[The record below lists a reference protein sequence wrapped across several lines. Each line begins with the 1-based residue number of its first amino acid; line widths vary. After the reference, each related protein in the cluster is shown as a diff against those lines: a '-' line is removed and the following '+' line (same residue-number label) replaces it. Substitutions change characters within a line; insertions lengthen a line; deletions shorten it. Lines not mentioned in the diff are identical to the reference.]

1 MPHRA
6 ARVPRRRHCPP
17 SIVRPRK
24 NPLLESHEMP
34 LLKSSRET
42 APASPQV
49 VAWAIL
55 SLAIGGFGIGTTE
68 FAMMGLLPNVAEG
81 VGVSVPTAGHVISAY
96 ALGVVV
102 GAPLLVAVSAKMARK
117 TLALG
122 LMALFTVG
130 NLLSVFAHDYSTL
143 MVTRFIAGLPHG
155 AFFGVAAVLAASMVA
170 PTKRGRAISMVMMG
184 LSIANVLGVPLATFV
199 GQQFGW
205 RWLFVLVGAIG
216 VITMIC
222 MSIFIPAQK
231 AQAGASLRKELS
243 ALRRGQVWITLLI
256 GVVGFGGFFAVYT
269 YVANTMTDVAG
280 FAPSFL
286 PVIVGLYGVGMVVG
300 NYIGGRIADWSV
312 MGSIYLVMGFIATML
327 VLYAVTVHIQW
338 MALLMIFVIGAS
350 GAMLIPSLQTRLLD
364 VSPGAPTLASSLNHS
379 ALNTANALGAFVG
392 GLVITWGW
400 GFTAPA
406 LVGAVLAVLGLG
418 IALLSGLLDKRSK

>member
-1 MPHRA
+1 MTLPQT
-6 ARVPRRRHCPP
+6 
-17 SIVRPRK
+17 
-24 NPLLESHEMP
+24 
-34 LLKSSRET
+34 KSSSKRT
-42 APASPQV
+42 TPSPNV

-102 GAPLLVAVSAKMARK
+102 GAPLLVAIGAKMPRK

-130 NLLSVFAHDYSTL
+130 NLLSVLAQDYTTL
-143 MVTRFIAGLPHG
+143 LVTRFIAGLPHG

-184 LSIANVLGVPLATFV
+184 LSVANVLGVPLATFV

-205 RWLFVLVGAIG
+205 RWLFVLVGGIG
-216 VITMIC
+216 IVTMVC
-222 MSIFIPAQK
+222 MFVFVPAQK
-231 AQAGASLRKELS
+231 AHPDASLRRELGT
-243 ALRRGQVWITLLI
+243 LKRGQVWLTLLV

-280 FAPSFL
+280 FDAGFL
-286 PVIVGLYGVGMVVG
+286 PVIVGLYGLGMVAG
-300 NYIGGRIADWSV
+300 NYVGGRMADWSV
-312 MGSIYLVMGFIATML
+312 MGSIYLMMGFIAAVL
-327 VLYAVTVHIQW
+327 VIYAATVHIQW

-350 GAMLIPSLQTRLLD
+350 GAMLVPSLQTRLLD

-379 ALNTANALGAFVG
+379 ALNMANALGAFVG

-406 LVGAVLAVLGLG
+406 LVGAVLAVLGLA
-418 IALLSGLLDKRSK
+418 IALFSGFLDKGSRTGRAAVDG

>member
-1 MPHRA
+1 MTQ
-6 ARVPRRRHCPP
+6 
-17 SIVRPRK
+17 
-24 NPLLESHEMP
+24 
-34 LLKSSRET
+34 LKSRRDT
-42 APASPQV
+42 TPASPNV

-55 SLAIGGFGIGTTE
+55 ALAIGGFGIGTTE

-102 GAPLLVAVSAKMARK
+102 GAPLLVAISAKMPRK

-130 NLLSVFAHDYSTL
+130 NLLSVLAQDYSTL
-143 MVTRFIAGLPHG
+143 LVTRFIAGLPHG
-155 AFFGVAAVLAASMVA
+155 AFFGVAAVLAASLVA

-184 LSIANVLGVPLATFV
+184 LSVANVLGVPLATFV

-205 RWLFVLVGAIG
+205 RWLFILVGAIG
-216 VITMIC
+216 VITMVCIWL
-222 MSIFIPAQK
+222 FVPVQK
-231 AQAGASLRKELS
+231 ALPDASLRKELS
-243 ALRRGQVWITLLI
+243 ALRRGQVWLTLLV

-280 FAPSFL
+280 FDSGFL
-286 PVIVGLYGVGMVVG
+286 PVIVGLYGLGMVAG
-300 NYIGGRIADWSV
+300 SYIGGRMADWSV
-312 MGSIYLVMGFIATML
+312 MGSIYVMMGIIAVVLVI
-327 VLYAVTVHIQW
+327 YAATVHIQW
-338 MALLMIFVIGAS
+338 LALVMIFVIGAS
-350 GAMLIPSLQTRLLD
+350 GSMLIPSLQTRLLD

-379 ALNTANALGAFVG
+379 ALNMANALGAFVG

-400 GFTAPA
+400 GYTAPA
-406 LVGAVLAVLGLG
+406 LVGAALAVLGLA
-418 IALLSGLLDKRSK
+418 IALLSGVLDKSGRQKQA

>member
-1 MPHRA
+1 M
-6 ARVPRRRHCPP
+6 
-17 SIVRPRK
+17 S
-24 NPLLESHEMP
+24 
-34 LLKSSRET
+34 LLKSQRGHT
-42 APASPQV
+42 PPSPNA

-55 SLAIGGFGIGTTE
+55 ALAIGGFGIGTTE

-102 GAPLLVAVSAKMARK
+102 GAPLLVAIGAKMARK

-122 LMALFTVG
+122 LMGLFTVG
-130 NLLSVFAHDYSTL
+130 NLLSVFAHDYTTL
-143 MVTRFIAGLPHG
+143 LVTRFIAGLPHG
-155 AFFGVAAVLAASMVA
+155 AFFGVAAVLAASLVA
-170 PTKRGRAISMVMMG
+170 PSKRGRAISMVMMG
-184 LSIANVLGVPLATFV
+184 LSIANVLGVPLATYV

-205 RWLFVLVGAIG
+205 RWLFVLVAIIG
-216 VITMIC
+216 VITMVCITA
-222 MSIFIPAQK
+222 FIPTQGV
-231 AQAGASLRKELS
+231 QPGASLRKELG
-243 ALRRGQVWITLLI
+243 ALRRGQVWLTLLV

-280 FAPSFL
+280 FDSGFL

-300 NYIGGRIADWSV
+300 NYIGGRLADWSV
-312 MGSIYLVMGFIATML
+312 MGSIYAVMAFIAAML
-327 VLYAVTVHIQW
+327 VLYAASVHIQW

-379 ALNTANALGAFVG
+379 ALNMANALGAFVG

-400 GFTAPA
+400 GYTAPA

-418 IALLSGLLDKRSK
+418 IALLSGLLDKAGKN

>member
-1 MPHRA
+1 MTL
-6 ARVPRRRHCPP
+6 V
-17 SIVRPRK
+17 K
-24 NPLLESHEMP
+24 NL
-34 LLKSSRET
+34 RDT
-42 APASPQV
+42 TPASPKV

-96 ALGVVV
+96 ALGVVI
-102 GAPLLVAVSAKMARK
+102 GAPLLIAVSAKMPRK
-117 TLALG
+117 ALALS

-130 NLLSVFAHDYSTL
+130 NLLSVFANDYTTL
-143 MVTRFIAGLPHG
+143 LITRFIAGLPHG

-184 LSIANVLGVPLATFV
+184 LSVANVLGVPLATFV

-205 RWLFVLVGAIG
+205 RWLFVLVALIG
-216 VITMIC
+216 VITMVC
-222 MSIFIPAQK
+222 MSIFVPAQK
-231 AQAGASLRKELS
+231 AHPDASLRNELS
-243 ALRRGQVWITLLI
+243 ALRRGQMWLTLLI

-280 FAPSFL
+280 FASDFL
-286 PVIVGLYGVGMVVG
+286 PIIVGLYGVGMVVG
-300 NYIGGRIADWSV
+300 NYVGGRIADWSV
-312 MGSIYLVMGFIATML
+312 MGSIYLVMGFIAAML
-327 VLYAVTVHIQW
+327 VIYALSVHIQW

-379 ALNTANALGAFVG
+379 ALNLANALGAFLG

-400 GFTAPA
+400 GYTAPA

-418 IALLSGLLDKRSK
+418 IALFSGFLDKRGQKKAQLSPSPTS

>member
-1 MPHRA
+1 
-6 ARVPRRRHCPP
+6 
-17 SIVRPRK
+17 
-24 NPLLESHEMP
+24 MP
-34 LLKSSRET
+34 LRTSPPT
-42 APASPQV
+42 TQPASTKV
-49 VAWAIL
+49 AAWAIL

-68 FAMMGLLPNVAEG
+68 FAMMGLLPNVAEA

-96 ALGVVV
+96 ALGVVI
-102 GAPLLVAVSAKMARK
+102 GAPLLVAVSAKMPRK
-117 TLALG
+117 ALALS

-130 NLLSVFAHDYSTL
+130 NLLSVFAQDYTTL
-143 MVTRFIAGLPHG
+143 LVTRFIAGLPHG
-155 AFFGVAAVLAASMVA
+155 AFFGVAAVLAASLVA

-184 LSIANVLGVPLATFV
+184 LSVANVLGVPLATFV

-216 VITMIC
+216 AITMVCIV
-222 MSIFIPAQK
+222 IFVPVQK
-231 AQAGASLRKELS
+231 LHAGASLRKELS
-243 ALRRGQVWITLLI
+243 ALRHGQVWLTLLV

-280 FAPSFL
+280 FSSEFL
-286 PVIVGLYGVGMVVG
+286 PVIVGLYGLGMVAG
-300 NYIGGRIADWSV
+300 NYVGGRMADWSV
-312 MGSIYLVMGFIATML
+312 MGSIYVVMGFITAML
-327 VLYAVTVHIQW
+327 VVYATTVHIQW

-379 ALNTANALGAFVG
+379 ALNMANALGAFVG

-418 IALLSGLLDKRSK
+418 IALLSGLLDRTGRNRTAVDNPAKQPSDA

>member
-1 MPHRA
+1 MSDPTF
-6 ARVPRRRHCPP
+6 
-17 SIVRPRK
+17 
-24 NPLLESHEMP
+24 LEY
-34 LLKSSRET
+34 
-42 APASPQV
+42 V
-49 VAWAIL
+49 V
-55 SLAIGGFGIGTTE
+55 
-68 FAMMGLLPNVAEG
+68 
-81 VGVSVPTAGHVISAY
+81 
-96 ALGVVV
+96 
-102 GAPLLVAVSAKMARK
+102 
-117 TLALG
+117 
-122 LMALFTVG
+122 
-130 NLLSVFAHDYSTL
+130 
-143 MVTRFIAGLPHG
+143 
-155 AFFGVAAVLAASMVA
+155 FFSAAVM
-170 PTKRGRAISMVMMG
+170 I
-184 LSIANVLGVPLATFV
+184 LG
-199 GQQFGW
+199 
-205 RWLFVLVGAIG
+205 GAIG

-418 IALLSGLLDKRSK
+418 IALLSGLLDKRSN

>member
-1 MPHRA
+1 MT
-6 ARVPRRRHCPP
+6 
-17 SIVRPRK
+17 
-24 NPLLESHEMP
+24 
-34 LLKSSRET
+34 LLKNARPPKAIT
-42 APASPQV
+42 PNV

-81 VGVSVPTAGHVISAY
+81 VGVSVPEAGHVISAY

-102 GAPLLVAVSAKMARK
+102 GAPVLVAIGAKMPRK
-117 TLALG
+117 ALAMG

-130 NLLSVFAHDYSTL
+130 NLLSVLAQDYTTL

-155 AFFGVAAVLAASMVA
+155 AFFGVAAVLAASLVA

-184 LSIANVLGVPLATFV
+184 LSVANVLGVPLATFV

-205 RWLFVLVGAIG
+205 RWLFVMVGAIG

-222 MSIFIPAQK
+222 MAIFVPHQK
-231 AQAGASLRKELS
+231 AHPDASLRNELS
-243 ALRRGQVWITLLI
+243 ALRRGQVWLTLLV

-280 FAPSFL
+280 FASDFL
-286 PVIVGLYGVGMVVG
+286 PVIVGLYGLGMVAG
-300 NYIGGRIADWSV
+300 NYVGGRLADWSV
-312 MGSIYLVMGFIATML
+312 MGSIYTMMAFIAAVL
-327 VLYAVTVHIQW
+327 VIYALTVHIQW
-338 MALLMIFVIGAS
+338 LALVMIFVIGAS
-350 GAMLIPSLQTRLLD
+350 GAMLVPSLQTRLLD

-379 ALNTANALGAFVG
+379 ALNMANALGAFVG

-406 LVGAVLAVLGLG
+406 MVGAALAVLGLG
-418 IALLSGLLDKRSK
+418 IALLSGLLDKFGAKAGKDA

>member
-1 MPHRA
+1 MTLIKN
-6 ARVPRRRHCPP
+6 ARPP
-17 SIVRPRK
+17 KAITP
-24 NPLLESHEMP
+24 N
-34 LLKSSRET
+34 
-42 APASPQV
+42 A

-81 VGVSVPTAGHVISAY
+81 VGVSVPEAGHVISAY

-102 GAPLLVAVSAKMARK
+102 GAPVLVAIGAKMPRK
-117 TLALG
+117 ALALG

-130 NLLSVFAHDYSTL
+130 NLLSVLAQDYTTL
-143 MVTRFIAGLPHG
+143 MITRFIAGLPHG
-155 AFFGVAAVLAASMVA
+155 AFFGVAAVLAASLVA

-184 LSIANVLGVPLATFV
+184 LSVANVLGVPLATFV

-205 RWLFVLVGAIG
+205 RWLFVMVGAIG

-222 MSIFIPAQK
+222 MAIFVPHQK
-231 AQAGASLRKELS
+231 AHPDASLRNELS
-243 ALRRGQVWITLLI
+243 ALRRGQVWLTLLV

-280 FAPSFL
+280 FASDFL
-286 PVIVGLYGVGMVVG
+286 PVIVGLYGLGMVAG
-300 NYIGGRIADWSV
+300 NYIGGRMADWSV
-312 MGSIYLVMGFIATML
+312 MGSIYTMMAFIASVL
-327 VLYAVTVHIQW
+327 VIYALTVHIQW
-338 MALLMIFVIGAS
+338 LALVMIFVIGAS
-350 GAMLIPSLQTRLLD
+350 GAMLVPSLQTRLLD

-379 ALNTANALGAFVG
+379 ALNMANALGAFVG

-418 IALLSGLLDKRSK
+418 IALLSGLLDKVGAKAGKDS

>member
-6 ARVPRRRHCPP
+6 ARVPRRRHSPS

-42 APASPQV
+42 SPASPQV

-216 VITMIC
+216 VVTMIC

-338 MALLMIFVIGAS
+338 MALVMIFVIGAS